1 MNIFKRIY
9 NTFLLKKIF
18 KDNGLA
24 DEKTSVSPF
33 ILSDGYKVKN
43 IKQNS
48 LVEEI
53 KEKTLLIFNEATK
66 ENYNH
71 IEKKRHHIY
80 ISKVDYYNEKSGIW
94 ATDLQ
99 TYTKKIKI
107 DFTEINMCFIAG
119 TPGVGKTTIAKKIE
133 KEIHAKKITVYT
145 PKAKDYKNYENV
157 KSFEEQDIIELTQ
170 RLKIFNEDK
179 EHREEVDELLI
190 IDEFYLLCNLN
201 TSKNLILE
209 LNKTLAFNRNT
220 KFKIIAISQT
230 INRSMLNN
238 FNVALANMRLIN
250 VEDIENY
257 ESSIGKIQKK
267 YKTKLPKFKFLK
279 MTLDDPN
286 EVMFIND

>member
-24 DEKTSVSPF
+24 DENTSVIPF
-33 ILSDGYKVKN
+33 VFSDGFRVKN
-43 IKQNS
+43 IRHNS
-48 LVEEI
+48 LIEDI
-53 KEKTLLIFNEATK
+53 KEKCLNIFNESTN

-71 IEKKRHHIY
+71 IEKKRHTIY
-80 ISKVDYYNEKSGIW
+80 IERKNYYTEKKGIW

-99 TYTKKIKI
+99 TFTKKIKV
-107 DFTEINMCFIAG
+107 DFAEINMCFIVG
-119 TPGVGKTTIAKKIE
+119 TSGVGKTTIAKRIA
-133 KEIHAKKITVYT
+133 KELHAKNTIIYT
-145 PKAKDYKNYENV
+145 PKPKDYREYANV
-157 KSFEEQDIIELTQ
+157 KTFEEGDILELTQ
-170 RLKIFNEDK
+170 KLKNFNEDK
-179 EHREEVDELLI
+179 EHREEIDELLI

-201 TSKNLILE
+201 TSKNLITE
-209 LNKTLAFNRNT
+209 LNKTLAFNRST

-238 FNVALANMRLIN
+238 FNVALANMKLLN

-267 YKTKLPKFKFLK
+267 YKARLPKFKFLK

-286 EVMFIND
+286 EVIFIND

>member
-24 DEKTSVSPF
+24 DDNTSVIPF
-33 ILSDGYKVKN
+33 LFSDGFKIKN

-48 LVEEI
+48 LIEDI
-53 KEKTLLIFNEATK
+53 KEKCLMIFNESIN

-71 IEKKRHHIY
+71 IEKKRHTIY
-80 ISKVDYYNEKSGIW
+80 IERKNYYTEKSGIW

-99 TYTKKIKI
+99 TYTRKIKI

-119 TPGVGKTTIAKKIE
+119 TSGVGKTTIAKKMASGFQ
-133 KEIHAKKITVYT
+133 AKKITIYT
-145 PKAKDYKNYENV
+145 PKPKDYKSYENV

-170 RLKIFNEDK
+170 KLKTFNEDK
-179 EHREEVDELLI
+179 EHREEIDELLI

-201 TSKNLILE
+201 TSKNLISE

-220 KFKIIAISQT
+220 KLKIIAISQT

-267 YKTKLPKFKFLK
+267 YKAKLPKFKFLK